1 VKNII
6 VGSIGVLAPVLIG
19 CSTHPLP
26 EDVSRVSTYDIVQQA
41 RCEAARAVRDYGQ
54 GITIAHIAYEFTLD
68 ITETNNAMLSDLTF
82 MKPFLTGGN
91 FTLGITGEADLKR
104 QAVRNFKVV
113 DSFDDLRKMNCS
125 PEVVQ
130 KNLVYPMTGDIGLY
144 EVVATF
150 ARLQK
155 TEHLKVGEVF
165 SFGDTL
171 MFTTTLSAGVKP
183 SLTLNPVTDKF
194 RLTSATADFEVSRRD
209 FHKVILGLDAMQT
222 SNNRARLARGT
233 ILARTG
239 FAVAAPLAASTTL
252 LSTTL
257 LQDASASR
265 DRALLELDRQRILQ
279 LQARAQSLL
288 VGP

>member
-6 VGSIGVLAPVLIG
+6 IGSIALLAPVLIG

-26 EDVSRVSTYDIVQQA
+26 EDVTRVSTYDIVQQA
-41 RCEAARAVRDYGQ
+41 RCEAQRAVLDYGQ
-54 GITIAHIAYEFTLD
+54 GITMAHIAYEFTLD
-68 ITETNNAMLSDLTF
+68 ITETNNAMGDLTF
-82 MKPFLTGGN
+82 IKPFLTGGN
-91 FTLGITGEADLKR
+91 FTLMAHGEANLKR
-104 QAVRNFKVV
+104 QAARNFKVV

-125 PEVVQ
+125 PEVIQ
-130 KNLVYPMTGDIGLY
+130 KNLVYPMTGDIGMY

-171 MFTTTLSAGVKP
+171 MFTTTLSAGATP
-183 SLTLNPVTDKF
+183 SLTLNQVTDKF
-194 RLTSATADFEVSRRD
+194 RLTSATADFEVSRKD
-209 FHKVILGLDAMQT
+209 FHKVILGLDAKQT
-222 SNNRARLARGT
+222 ANSGAPLARGT
-233 ILARTG
+233 MLARTG
-239 FAVAAPLAASTTL
+239 FAAAAPLAASTTL

-257 LQDASASR
+257 LQDASESR

-279 LQARAQSLL
+279 LQARAQNLL